1 MAKNKKNKKSTGK
14 PPGFTKKPDNIS
26 SETTKKSNSNSP
38 GSPKDGDSGGSADST
53 SASRYNENSESTM
66 KSKLSP
72 TAPRSTESGQR
83 VPDDTAAAPT
93 VENLEDIQEEPL
105 NKKPGTSYGAISQSA
120 KTSEDGKDTKQDEE
134 QSFFEREIP
143 YWFIETVAAVALVR
157 FIYYFAR
164 GCLVGLQLC
173 QKYVGDMDGVLSR
186 SHERFELPSCRNV
199 SLSDLYP
206 DIQSTLDMKDPISL
220 CSEQEKFKSSILY
233 SPMSEPGWECLFGFT
248 QELIS
253 VCEKARRTASDAQE
267 EMRSCHGAAAKA
279 ILLLLAIILLT
290 GRTRKIYVFWVLTAI
305 IGLIQCSMTIIPYFL
320 DTRTNIKAQIA
331 FTLLNEYTSFTMF
344 WFSLIGTI
352 GFSRRGCAL
361 RGKLNMFWFSLLS
374 AIRYFRE
381 WSVEEDTTGNL
392 SSPDYKNYRYL
403 NLLEFFKGPWGR
415 YMEESLAAPHFPD
428 SATPSE
434 P

>member
-1 MAKNKKNKKSTGK
+1 MAKIKKNKKSRGK

-157 FIYYFAR
+157 FIYYCAK
-164 GCLVGLQLC
+164 GCLVGIQLC
-173 QKYVGDMDGVLSR
+173 QKYIGDMDGVLNR

-206 DIQSTLDMKDPISL
+206 DVQSALNVTNPTSL
-220 CSEQEKFKSSILY
+220 CSEQNNLRNSILY
-233 SPMSEPGWECLFGFT
+233 SAKEEPGWECSQDFT
-248 QELIS
+248 QKLIFS
-253 VCEKARRTASDAQE
+253 CEEAQKTASDAQGR
-267 EMRSCHGAAAKA
+267 MRSYHGAAAKS
-279 ILLLLAIILLT
+279 LLLCLAIILLT
-290 GRTRKIYVFWVLTAI
+290 GRTRKTCVFWVLTAI
-305 IGLIQCSMTIIPYFL
+305 IGLVQCLLLVFPYFFG
-320 DTRTNIKAQIA
+320 TRTDFKAQIA
-331 FTLLNEYTSFTMF
+331 YTSLNEYTSFTMF

-352 GFSRRGCAL
+352 GFSKRGGSVRDRVKML
-361 RGKLNMFWFSLLS
+361 WFSLIS

-381 WSVEEDTTGNL
+381 SSVEEDTTGNFT
-392 SSPDYKNYRYL
+392 SPEYGEPLDLDLDEQAMEDDGRYL
-403 NLLEFFKGPWGR
+403 EVSKLPKACSNV
-415 YMEESLAAPHFPD
+415 S
-428 SATPSE
+428 TTN
-434 P
+434 